1 MAESDIKSDLVI
13 AMRKIKAQ
21 EAEIRNLKCQLR
33 IAQEK
38 YDDLWITNKIQM
50 SKIVEYRRLIEHYED
65 GAPLYVQRDS

>member
-1 MAESDIKSDLVI
+1 MVESDIKSDLVI

-21 EAEIRNLKCQLR
+21 EAEIHNLKCQLS
-33 IAQEK
+33 IMQEK

-65 GAPLYVQRDS
+65 GAPLYVSTAN